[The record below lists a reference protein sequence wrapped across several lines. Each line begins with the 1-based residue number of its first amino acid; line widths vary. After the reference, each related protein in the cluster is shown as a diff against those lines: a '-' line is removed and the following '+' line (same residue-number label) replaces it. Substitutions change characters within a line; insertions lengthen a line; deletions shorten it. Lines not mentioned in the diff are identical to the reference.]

1 MSLRRSIRERR
12 SAISNDYI
20 IFLQE
25 HEDGVGL
32 TEDDSINFCQA
43 MHSSNSQN
51 WIDAMKDEMK
61 SMNDNEFWNLVELP
75 EGVKPIGCK
84 WIFKIK
90 KDSKGNIERYKACLV
105 AKGFT
110 QKEGIDYKETF
121 FLSFILLMSNYP
133 QNFIVIELVE
143 LILDP

>member
-32 TEDDSINFCQA
+32 TEDDPINF
-43 MHSSNSQN
+43 SQN
-51 WIDAMKDEMK
+51 WIDTMKDEMK
-61 SMNDNEFWNLVELP
+61 SMNDNEVWDLVELP

-84 WIFKIK
+84 WIFKTK
-90 KDSKGNIERYKACLV
+90 KDSKGNIERYKARLV
-105 AKGFT
+105 AKDFT
-110 QKEGIDYKETF
+110 QTEDIDYK
-121 FLSFILLMSNYP
+121 
-133 QNFIVIELVE
+133 
-143 LILDP
+143 

>member
-1 MSLRRSIRERR
+1 MPLRRSIRERR

-25 HEDGVGL
+25 HKDGVGL
-32 TEDDSINFCQA
+32 TEDDPINFCQA

-84 WIFKIK
+84 LIFKTK
-90 KDSKGNIERYKACLV
+90 KDSKGN
-105 AKGFT
+105 
-110 QKEGIDYKETF
+110 
-121 FLSFILLMSNYP
+121 
-133 QNFIVIELVE
+133 
-143 LILDP
+143 